1 MNGLTNKS
9 ILIVGGGS
17 GIGLATARRAA
28 EAGAKPIIAGRSRE
42 RLDAA
47 LTKLPG
53 TTQAEVLD
61 FTDAASVTSLA
72 EQIGPIDHLVL
83 SASSAVAW
91 GGFTDL
97 KEEAVRAA
105 FENKFWG
112 YWRVT
117 RAFAPKLPDDGAIVM
132 VTGAAGRAAIPGTSA
147 LAAVNAAIA
156 AAAQVLAVELAPRR
170 VNVVSPG
177 MTETEAYG
185 WMDSHQRQAM
195 FAGTAAKLPLGR
207 IGQPDDMAGTI
218 LFALQNRFLTGA
230 VIDVDGGVHLARG

>member
-17 GIGLATARRAA
+17 GIGLATALRAA
-28 EAGAKPIIAGRSRE
+28 ASGATPIIAGRSRE
-42 RLDAA
+42 KLDAA
-47 LTKLPG
+47 LAKLPNCAR
-53 TTQAEVLD
+53 AEVLD
-61 FTDAASVTSLA
+61 FADAASVTSLA
-72 EQIGPIDHLVL
+72 ERIGPIDHLVL

-91 GGFTDL
+91 GEFADL

-117 RAFAPKLPDDGAIVM
+117 KALAPKLPDDGAIVM
-132 VTGAAGRAAIPGTSA
+132 ITGAAGRAALPGTSA

-185 WMDSHQRQAM
+185 WMESQQRQAM
-195 FAGTAAKLPLGR
+195 FAGAAAKLPLGR
-207 IGQPDDMAGTI
+207 IGQPEDLADAI

-230 VIDVDGGVHLARG
+230 IIDVDGGVHLARG

>member
-1 MNGLTNKS
+1 MNSLANKS
-9 ILIVGGGS
+9 ILVVGGGS
-17 GIGLATARRAA
+17 GIGLATARRVAA
-28 EAGAKPIIAGRSRE
+28 AGAKPIIAGRSRE

-47 LTKLPG
+47 LTALPKG
-53 TTQAEVLD
+53 ARAEVLD
-61 FTDAASVTSLA
+61 FTDAASVASLA
-72 EQIGPIDHLVL
+72 ERIGSVDHLVL

-91 GGFTDL
+91 GAFAEL
-97 KEEAVRAA
+97 KEDAVRAG

-117 RAFAPKLPDDGAIVM
+117 KALAPKLSSNGALVL

-147 LAAVNAAIA
+147 LAAVNAALA

-185 WMDSHQRQAM
+185 WMNAPQRQAM
-195 FAGTAAKLPLGR
+195 FEGTAAKLPARR
-207 IGQPDDMAGTI
+207 IGQPEDLADAI
-218 LFALQNRFLTGA
+218 VFALSNPFLTGA
-230 VIDVDGGVHLARG
+230 VLDVDGGVHLPRG